1 MEGRESMSQDL
12 LTPAASGNCALLEE
26 LLKAGMDPDIGDSE
40 GRTALVKFSSLVR
53 NFSTFILYF

>member
-40 GRTALVKFSSLVR
+40 GRTALV
-53 NFSTFILYF
+53 